1 MFRGNR
7 MEQEQAIQTGPSLK
21 LTAEA
26 QALPEQAGQVRRS
39 GATQPL
45 SEQATHAEFDQA
57 RTAQAPYAEIE
68 RAQAAPA
75 RAQEAPDRPTAS
87 SKPARARLKIFGD
100 QHSGHHGG
108 LDILKWIGPGLLVT
122 VGFIDPGN
130 WASNMAAG
138 STFGY
143 GLLWVVTLSTIMLIV
158 LQHNVAHLGIVTGEC
173 LAESCSHHLKPWVGR
188 LVLGSALLATI
199 ATMMAEVL
207 GGAIALNM
215 LFGIPEKLGSIITAA
230 CALALLLTN
239 SYGKIERIIIG
250 FVSLIGIA
258 FLAEI
263 AMVRVDWPAAAVDWV
278 VPSIPAGS
286 SAIIVSVLGAVV
298 MPHNLFLHSEVIQSQ
313 HFEGKGD
320 EVIRERLDHE
330 FVDTLFSMIVG
341 WAINSAMV
349 ILAASTFF
357 SRGIAIDDLSLAAAT
372 LEPMLGPAA
381 RLIFALALLFAGL
394 SSSVTAGMA
403 AGTITSGIVNEPYD
417 IHDRHSSLGV
427 IGTFVAAVVVIFFVS
442 DPFQGL
448 VWSQALLSLQLP
460 ITIFTQIWLTSSPK
474 VMGKYANGTGLKAL
488 LVVIG
493 VIVTVLNVILLMGV

>member
-1 MFRGNR
+1 MAQDKTDDATVTRV
-7 MEQEQAIQTGPSLK
+7 AQTP
-21 LTAEA
+21 
-26 QALPEQAGQVRRS
+26 R
-39 GATQPL
+39 
-45 SEQATHAEFDQA
+45 
-57 RTAQAPYAEIE
+57 E
-68 RAQAAPA
+68 RAH
-75 RAQEAPDRPTAS
+75 
-87 SKPARARLKIFGD
+87 SKLFGTN
-100 QHSGHHGG
+100 HSGHHGG
-108 LDILKWIGPGLLVT
+108 LDIFKWIGPGLLVT

-143 GLLWVVTLSTIMLIV
+143 TLLWVVTLSTIMLIV

-173 LAESCSHHLKPWVGR
+173 LAESCSHHLRPWVAR
-188 LVLGSALLATI
+188 LVLGSALLATV

-215 LFGIPEKLGSIITAA
+215 LFGIPEKIGSVLTAA
-230 CALALLLTN
+230 AALALLLTN

-250 FVSLIGIA
+250 FVSLIGLA
-258 FLAEI
+258 FLVEI
-263 AMVRVDWPAAAVDWV
+263 AMVRVDWPAAAVGWV
-278 VPSIPAGS
+278 VPAMPAGS
-286 SAIIVSVLGAVV
+286 STIIVSVLGAVV

-313 HFEGKGD
+313 HYEGQGE
-320 EVIRERLDHE
+320 EVVRERLDHE

-357 SRGIAIDDLSLAAAT
+357 SQGIVIDDLSLAAAT
-372 LEPMLGPAA
+372 LEPLLGPAA
-381 RLIFALALLFAGL
+381 RVIFALALLFAGL

-403 AGTITSGIVNEPYD
+403 AGTISSGIANEPYD

-427 IGTFVAAVVVIFFVS
+427 MGTFVLAVVVIFFVT

-460 ITIFTQIWLTSSPK
+460 ITIFTQIWLTSSSK
-474 VMGKYANGTGLKAL
+474 VMGAYANGPWLRVL
-488 LVVIG
+488 LVGIG
-493 VIVTVLNVILLMGV
+493 AVVTVLNVILLTGV